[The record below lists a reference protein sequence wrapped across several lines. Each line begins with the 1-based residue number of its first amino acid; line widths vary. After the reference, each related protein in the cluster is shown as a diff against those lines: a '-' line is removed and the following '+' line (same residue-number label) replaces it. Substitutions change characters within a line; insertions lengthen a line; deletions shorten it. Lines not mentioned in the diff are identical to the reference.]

1 MGQPSESYVSELP
14 AEFIGGVER
23 TGRSE
28 TSQYPQEEKTTVIS
42 SVAASEQET
51 AQTF

>member
-14 AEFIGGVER
+14 AEFIGGVEQ

-28 TSQYPQEEKTTVIS
+28 TSQYPQEEKTIVIS
-42 SVAASEQET
+42 LVAASEKEI
-51 AQTF
+51 A